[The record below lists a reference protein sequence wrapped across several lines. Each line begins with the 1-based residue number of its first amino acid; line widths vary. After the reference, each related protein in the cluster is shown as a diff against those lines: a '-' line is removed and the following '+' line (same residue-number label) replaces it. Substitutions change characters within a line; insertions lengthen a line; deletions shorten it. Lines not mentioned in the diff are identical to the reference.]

1 MLALLTAA
9 TIACVSATT
18 IVAADSTAYVVLNHG
33 RPAGEMTVLGHGDSV
48 VVRYRHIDRN
58 RGVRGEWRYHL
69 AGGAVAGGSGQYTN
83 LDGAPFGP
91 ATTFEQGR
99 DSVRWSVGGKDAG
112 DDARRGR
119 IVRLNGPYDDARLA
133 TLLLARPD
141 HSAPMA
147 PEGTVRADVIDE
159 TTVPTP
165 WGRTHLRLVAIRG
178 KAYTPD
184 KVWIDDRG
192 ALFASSVD
200 WFITVRAGAESVLP
214 LLRPIEVAYQ
224 RRIAEGLARSVP
236 TMAKAA
242 AATTPGVT
250 AIVHGDVFDAEQGV
264 VRRDQT
270 VIVRGERIMAV
281 GPADSVRAPADA
293 TVIDAKGKTIVP
305 GLWDMHGHFALESS
319 SQYGVMQLA
328 RGITTVRDLASDLD
342 VATYI
347 RDAAQAGRLLSPHVV
362 LAGFIEGPGAWA
374 GPTEVLVRTE
384 AEARAWV
391 ARYDSLGYG
400 QVKLYNLVHP
410 DLVPAIADEAHR
422 RGMRVSGHVVR
433 GLSVADAV
441 ALGYDEINHAAFLF
455 STFYPDS
462 LFVPRMRAYSLVA
475 SVVAANTDP
484 DGAPMTSLIET
495 LEAHRTVIDGT
506 WAVWMQGNATG
517 AAVSGAT
524 GADTSAARRSD
535 EHYVRLLKRLYD
547 AGVPLVP
554 GTDSP
559 SGNGYQA
566 ELALYERAG
575 IPPAEVLR
583 MATIGSARVMRADA
597 DYGTIAPGKVADLL
611 IIDGKPAERI
621 ADMEKIE
628 VVMRAGRAFTPK
640 ALREAIGVD

>member
-9 TIACVSATT
+9 AIASGSAAT
-18 IVAADSTAYVVLNHG
+18 IVAPDSTAYVVLNHG
-33 RPAGEMTVLGHGDSV
+33 RPAGEMTVVARSDSV

-58 RGVRGEWRYHL
+58 RGVRGEWRYRL
-69 AGGAVAGGSGQYTN
+69 AGGAVAGGSGQYMS

-91 ATTFEQGR
+91 PATFEHGP
-99 DSVRWSVGGKDAG
+99 DSVRWSLGGKTAG
-112 DDARRGR
+112 DDARHGVV
-119 IVRLNGPYDDARLA
+119 VRLNGPYDDARLA
-133 TLLLARPD
+133 TFLLGRPG
-141 HSAPMA
+141 HSAPVA
-147 PEGTVRADVIDE
+147 PEGTVRAEVIGE

-200 WFITVRAGAESVLP
+200 WFIAVRAGAESALP

-224 RRIAEGLARSVP
+224 RRIAEGLAATVKR
-236 TMAKAA
+236 
-242 AATTPGVT
+242 ATTTNPAVT

-270 VIVRGERIMAV
+270 VVVRGERIVAV
-281 GPADSVRAPADA
+281 GPADSVRVPAGA
-293 TVIDAKGKTIVP
+293 TTIAAKGKTIVP
-305 GLWDMHGHFALESS
+305 GMWDMHGHFALESS
-319 SQYGVMQLA
+319 SQYGPMQLA

-342 VATYI
+342 VAPYI
-347 RDAAQAGRLLSPHVV
+347 RDAAQAGTIVSPHVV

-384 AEARAWV
+384 DEARAWV
-391 ARYDSLGYG
+391 ARYDSLGYT

-410 DLVPAIADEAHR
+410 DLVPVIAAEAHR
-422 RGMRVSGHVVR
+422 RGMRVSGHVAR

-441 ALGYDEINHAAFLF
+441 TLGYDEINHAAFLF

-475 SVVAANTDP
+475 SIVAANTDP

-495 LEAHRTVIDGT
+495 LKTHHTVIDGT

-517 AAVSGAT
+517 AAVSGAR
-524 GADTSAARRSD
+524 GADTSTARRSD

-559 SGNGYQA
+559 SGSGYQA

-575 IPPAEVLR
+575 IPPVEVLR

-597 DYGTIAPGKVADLL
+597 EYGSIVPGKVADLL

-621 ADMEKIE
+621 SDMERIDI
-628 VVMRAGRAFTPK
+628 VMRAGRAFTPK
-640 ALREAIGVD
+640 ALRDAIGADQ